1 MNRAP
6 SDLNV
11 PPSAIQNAMMTKD
24 KKPFTYTPAGIDLS
38 EIRSP
43 RMAKRIQ
50 VNAMAESAANP
61 NPQSPPTSV
70 VTRSGPPLPPPM
82 PDLMSQA
89 MVKLP
94 SFNPQQPPVPSQVS
108 AKHQTEIFF
117 FFTLKLFFPSSI
129 F

>member
-1 MNRAP
+1 MNA
-6 SDLNV
+6 

-61 NPQSPPTSV
+61 TPQSPPTAPGG
-70 VTRSGPPLPPPM
+70 VTAGGGPPLPPPM
-82 PDLMSQA
+82 PDLMSQP

-108 AKHQTEIFF
+108 FRA
-117 FFTLKLFFPSSI
+117 SSH
-129 F
+129 FVNSSYL